1 MLKLYVIY
9 MKDEIIIWNA
19 QYEIWQ
25 WWFENEKVKSEMQ
38 MIKWKVNSDTC
49 NVTRKVRKKSLKR

>member
-1 MLKLYVIY
+1 VLKLYVIY